1 MKRRII
7 SLLLI
12 FALAFSLASCSGTE
26 AAPEGMKAASDAA
39 RVGYK
44 LYVPEEWTV
53 SNLEGITAAYVST
66 LDSSSV
72 SLVEAELPEATV
84 SEYFEESLKDFP
96 AEPHDVK
103 SETALF
109 GNADEAVK
117 YTYNYEYNEHSFGF
131 MQVFIRFGE
140 RFFIF
145 TYAALLED
153 KTDEKTYYA
162 YHLEDVQAIMDN
174 AFFTTGET
182 DTDKPVYESEGGYML
197 VSDKALSGFSL
208 YVPDSYSVT
217 VSSGIVAADSGRGAS
232 LTVMKMT
239 VGKISFS
246 DYWKLRRT
254 ELSEVFGEITEI
266 SKDVPVTIGNVTNAF
281 AYEYTY
287 EFSGVEYRVYQVFLA
302 TGSGYAFTLT
312 STADSYASH
321 AEELEKIMEKI
332 VFE

>member
-1 MKRRII
+1 MKRKII

-12 FALAFSLASCSGTE
+12 FALALSLASCSGEE
-26 AAPEGMKAASDAA
+26 AAPEGMKAASDAT

-72 SLVEAELPEATV
+72 SLVEAELPEGTF
-84 SEYFEESLKDFP
+84 SEYFEESRKDFP
-96 AEPHDVK
+96 TEPRDVK
-103 SETALF
+103 SEEALF
-109 GNADEAVK
+109 GNAHEAVK
-117 YTYNYEYNEHSFGF
+117 YTYNYEYSNHTFGF

-145 TYAALLED
+145 TYAALLEN
-153 KTDEKTYYA
+153 KTDEKSYYA

-174 AFFTTGET
+174 AFFTTAET
-182 DTDKPVYESEGGYML
+182 DTDKPVYDSEDGYML

-208 YVPDSYSVT
+208 YLPDSYSVT
-217 VSSGIVAADSGRGAS
+217 VSSGIVAADSTRGATV
-232 LTVMKMT
+232 TVMKMT
-239 VGKISFS
+239 IGQISFS
-246 DYWKLRRT
+246 DYWELRKT
-254 ELSEVFGEITEI
+254 ELSNIFGKITEI
-266 SKDVPVTIGNVTNAF
+266 SKNTPVKIGNVTIAYE
-281 AYEYTY
+281 YEYTY
-287 EFSGVEYRVYQVFLA
+287 EFSGETYRVYQVFLA
-302 TGSGYAFTLT
+302 TGSGYAFTF
-312 STADSYASH
+312 TATEDSYASH